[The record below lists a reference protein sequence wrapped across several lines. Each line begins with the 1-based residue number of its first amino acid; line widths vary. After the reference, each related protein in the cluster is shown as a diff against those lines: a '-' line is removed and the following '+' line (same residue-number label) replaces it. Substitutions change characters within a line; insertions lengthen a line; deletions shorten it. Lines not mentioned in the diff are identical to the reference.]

1 MLKKYCSTIE
11 IGNHYWEYEDNC
23 ILNNGI
29 DIDILYRNL
38 DDFSS
43 EISLVVDKLLKR
55 IFIDEPNLLE
65 TLRNIKKDVLI

>member
-11 IGNHYWEYEDNC
+11 IGNHYWEYEDNY